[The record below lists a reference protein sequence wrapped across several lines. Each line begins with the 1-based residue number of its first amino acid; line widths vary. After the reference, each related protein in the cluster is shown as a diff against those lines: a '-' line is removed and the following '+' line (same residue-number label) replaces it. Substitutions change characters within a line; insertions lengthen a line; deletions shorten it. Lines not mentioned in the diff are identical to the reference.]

1 MDLARRVTALTH
13 GSGLGLDV
21 TTAAVTIMAEC
32 LKADD
37 TLDGVHEGANAAQEL
52 GLPSQLTDCYQSLVG
67 RSWQKG
73 DLSVLRE
80 VAPDQTAK
88 SALAG
93 GLYVASTY
101 AEPHRFMQAL
111 EFAAT
116 APDGDSVAAVAG
128 ALLGAGNGASQL
140 QFDLISRHEL
150 ARVVDTLARDAVQ
163 ELVDSPGGAEMEPP
177 RDPHWWSRYP
187 GW

>member
-1 MDLARRVTALTH
+1 V
-13 GSGLGLDV
+13 
-21 TTAAVTIMAEC
+21 
-32 LKADD
+32 

-52 GLPSQLTDCYQSLVG
+52 GLPSQLTDSYQTLVR

-80 VAPDQTAK
+80 VAPDKTAK

-101 AEPHRFMQAL
+101 AEPERFVEAL

-140 QFDLISRHEL
+140 PADLISRHEL
-150 ARVVDTLARDAVQ
+150 AWVVDTLARDAVQ
-163 ELVDSPGGAEMEPP
+163 ELVDSPGGSEYEAP

>member
-1 MDLARRVTALTH
+1 
-13 GSGLGLDV
+13 
-21 TTAAVTIMAEC
+21 
-32 LKADD
+32 
-37 TLDGVHEGANAAQEL
+37 
-52 GLPSQLTDCYQSLVG
+52 
-67 RSWQKG
+67 
-73 DLSVLRE
+73 VLRE
-80 VAPDQTAK
+80 VAPDKTAK

-101 AEPHRFMQAL
+101 AEPERFVEAL

-140 QFDLISRHEL
+140 PADLVSRHEL
-150 ARVVDTLARDAVQ
+150 AWVMDTLARDAVQ
-163 ELVDSPGGAEMEPP
+163 ELMDSPGGSEYSAP
-177 RDPHWWSRYP
+177 RDPHWWARYP